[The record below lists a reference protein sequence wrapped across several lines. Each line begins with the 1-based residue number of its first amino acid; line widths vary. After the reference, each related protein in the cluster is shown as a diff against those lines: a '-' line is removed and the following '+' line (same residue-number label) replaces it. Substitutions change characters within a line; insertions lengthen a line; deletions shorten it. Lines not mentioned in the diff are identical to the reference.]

1 MQSRTAA
8 AAALSG
14 AADSQS
20 AAVARVADSQRAA
33 VAGAGDSQPAD
44 AGGAAGGPPPDA
56 AAGDPGLTREWRA
69 PFVLDLPRTVGVHAR
84 GRGDP
89 AFRVTPDGCIWRT
102 SLTPEGPGTL
112 RVAPARP
119 ASPEAAPGAVAPGA
133 GPPEGTFRV
142 RPPGATSGPRPP
154 GATSGGR
161 PPPEAASGA
170 GPQAAVTVIRAAAW
184 GPGAAWL
191 LRELPGL
198 LGADDDRAGFEPA
211 HPVLRELSVR
221 HPGVRVGRSGRVL
234 EALVPAVLEQKVV
247 GVEARR
253 AWRYLL
259 LKFGDP
265 APGPAPAGMRV
276 PPPPR
281 VWRRIP
287 SWEWHRAGVEG
298 VRART
303 IIGAAEVA
311 GRLEEIVT
319 MPSGAADLRLRSLPG
334 IGVWTSAEVRQRAC
348 GDADAVSVGD
358 YHLPSAVGWA
368 LAGRVVDDAGMLELL
383 APYAGHRHRAARL
396 VELGGI
402 RPPRRG
408 PRMSVRD
415 YRAF

>member
-1 MQSRTAA
+1 VPGVPELTASA
-8 AAALSG
+8 G
-14 AADSQS
+14 AGGGDERP
-20 AAVARVADSQRAA
+20 AAVSGEDGQPA
-33 VAGAGDSQPAD
+33 VAGGEDRGPPVADGEDSPSA
-44 AGGAAGGPPPDA
+44 AAGGGGGQPA
-56 AAGDPGLTREWRA
+56 AVSDSGSTLEWRA
-69 PFVLDLPRTVGVHAR
+69 PFALDLPRTLGVHAR

-89 AFRVTPDGCIWRT
+89 AYQVTPDGYIWRT
-102 SLTPEGPGTL
+102 ALTPEGAGTL

-119 ASPEAAPGAVAPGA
+119 ALDGSALAGSALAGSAGERAP
-133 GPPEGTFRV
+133 
-142 RPPGATSGPRPP
+142 
-154 GATSGGR
+154 
-161 PPPEAASGA
+161 
-170 GPQAAVTVIRAAAW
+170 VTVVRAAAW

-191 LRELPGL
+191 LRELPGM
-198 LGADDDRAGFEPA
+198 LGADDDRTGFAPA
-211 HPVLRELSVR
+211 HPLLRELSAR

-247 GVEARR
+247 GAEARR

-276 PPPPR
+276 SPPPQI
-281 VWRRIP
+281 WRRIP

-311 GRLEEIVT
+311 GRLEEIVA
-319 MPSGAADLRLRSLPG
+319 MPPADADRRLRSLPG

-358 YHLPSAVGWA
+358 YHLPSIVGWA
-368 LAGRVVDDAGMLELL
+368 LAGQRVDDAGMLELL

-396 VELGGI
+396 LELAGI
-402 RPPRRG
+402 GPPRRG

>member
-1 MQSRTAA
+1 MVQSPPA
-8 AAALSG
+8 G
-14 AADSQS
+14 S
-20 AAVARVADSQRAA
+20 APA
-33 VAGAGDSQPAD
+33 VAGEPER
-44 AGGAAGGPPPDA
+44 
-56 AAGDPGLTREWRA
+56 TREWRA
-69 PFVLDLPRTVGVHAR
+69 PFVLDLPRTLGVHAR

-102 SLTPEGPGTL
+102 SLTPDGPGTL

-119 ASPEAAPGAVAPGA
+119 ASPGAAPGALLPGTPSGALSPGA
-133 GPPEGTFRV
+133 GL
-142 RPPGATSGPRPP
+142 PGATSGAGLP
-154 GATSGGR
+154 GATSG
-161 PPPEAASGA
+161 A
-170 GPQAAVTVIRAAAW
+170 GPGPLTVVRAAAW
-184 GPGAAWL
+184 GPGAGWL
-191 LRELPGL
+191 LRGLPEL
-198 LGADDDRAGFEPA
+198 LGAGDDRAGFRPA
-211 HPVLRELSVR
+211 HAILRELSLR

-247 GVEARR
+247 GAEARR

-281 VWRRIP
+281 IWRRIP

-311 GRLEEIVT
+311 ARLEEIAA

-334 IGVWTSAEVRQRAC
+334 IGVWTSAEIRQRAC

>member
-1 MQSRTAA
+1 MES
-8 AAALSG
+8 
-14 AADSQS
+14 
-20 AAVARVADSQRAA
+20 
-33 VAGAGDSQPAD
+33 PCI
-44 AGGAAGGPPPDA
+44 
-56 AAGDPGLTREWRA
+56 TREWRA
-69 PFVLDLPRTVGVHAR
+69 PFLLDLPRTVGVHAR

-112 RVAPARP
+112 RVTPARP
-119 ASPEAAPGAVAPGA
+119 GPAQASSRAESPGVTSGAVPG
-133 GPPEGTFRV
+133 P
-142 RPPGATSGPRPP
+142 
-154 GATSGGR
+154 
-161 PPPEAASGA
+161 
-170 GPQAAVTVIRAAAW
+170 VTVVGAAAW

-191 LRELPGL
+191 LRELPGM
-198 LGADDDRAGFEPA
+198 LGADDDRAGFDPA
-211 HPVLRELSVR
+211 HPVLRALSVR
-221 HPGVRVGRSGRVL
+221 HQGVRVGRSGRVL

-276 PPPPR
+276 CPPR
-281 VWRRIP
+281 RIWCRIP

-319 MPSGAADLRLRSLPG
+319 MTSGAADRRLRSLPG

-402 RPPRRG
+402 HPPRRG

-415 YRAF
+415 YRSF

>member
-1 MQSRTAA
+1 MPGVPELAPPAVAGREGTPPAVAGGGSGQSAA
-8 AAALSG
+8 AGGVSGPPAAAG
-14 AADSQS
+14 AADGPP
-20 AAVARVADSQRAA
+20 A
-33 VAGAGDSQPAD
+33 VAGDS
-44 AGGAAGGPPPDA
+44 GRT
-56 AAGDPGLTREWRA
+56 LEWRA
-69 PFVLDLPRTVGVHAR
+69 PFVLDLPRTLGVHAR

-89 AFRVTPDGCIWRT
+89 AYQVTPDGYIWRT
-102 SLTPEGPGTL
+102 ALTPDGPGTL

-119 ASPEAAPGAVAPGA
+119 ALAGSIPAGSALAGSALAGSMLAGAAAEPGP
-133 GPPEGTFRV
+133 
-142 RPPGATSGPRPP
+142 
-154 GATSGGR
+154 
-161 PPPEAASGA
+161 
-170 GPQAAVTVIRAAAW
+170 VTVIRAAAW

-191 LRELPGL
+191 LRELPGM
-198 LGADDDRAGFEPA
+198 LGADDDRAGFDPA
-211 HPVLRELSVR
+211 HPVLRELSAR

-247 GVEARR
+247 GAEARR

-276 PPPPR
+276 SPPPQI
-281 VWRRIP
+281 WRRIP

-319 MPSGAADLRLRSLPG
+319 MPAAEADRRLRSLPG

-358 YHLPSAVGWA
+358 YHLPSSVGWA
-368 LAGRVVDDAGMLELL
+368 LAGRRVDDAGMLELL

-396 VELGGI
+396 VELGGLG
-402 RPPRRG
+402 PPRRG
-408 PRMSVRD
+408 PRMSIRD
-415 YRAF
+415 YRTF

>member
-1 MQSRTAA
+1 
-8 AAALSG
+8 
-14 AADSQS
+14 
-20 AAVARVADSQRAA
+20 
-33 VAGAGDSQPAD
+33 
-44 AGGAAGGPPPDA
+44 
-56 AAGDPGLTREWRA
+56 
-69 PFVLDLPRTVGVHAR
+69 
-84 GRGDP
+84 
-89 AFRVTPDGCIWRT
+89 
-102 SLTPEGPGTL
+102 
-112 RVAPARP
+112 
-119 ASPEAAPGAVAPGA
+119 
-133 GPPEGTFRV
+133 
-142 RPPGATSGPRPP
+142 
-154 GATSGGR
+154 
-161 PPPEAASGA
+161 
-170 GPQAAVTVIRAAAW
+170 VIRATAW

-198 LGADDDRAGFEPA
+198 LGGDDDRAGFQPD
-211 HPVLRELSVR
+211 HPVLRELSLR

-281 VWRRIP
+281 IWRRIP

-319 MPSGAADLRLRSLPG
+319 MSSGAADLRLRSLPG
-334 IGVWTSAEVRQRAC
+334 IGVWTSAEIRQRAC

-415 YRAF
+415 YRTF